1 MTTSLYIR
9 FLSNTCPAASL
20 EELAEL
26 ALDMATVIV
35 ERSSLLPAILPGIL
49 SVWIH
54 LSLNVK
60 VQAQP
65 PSLRCRRTHSK
76 PSFMSST
83 GMTSLLRS

>member
-35 ERSSLLPAILPGIL
+35 ERSSLLPAILPGIMRV
-49 SVWIH
+49 SGYIK
-54 LSLNVK
+54 S
-60 VQAQP
+60 
-65 PSLRCRRTHSK
+65 
-76 PSFMSST
+76 
-83 GMTSLLRS
+83 